1 MNKRTTYALLLVG
14 GALAL
19 TSCSKE
25 DSDVF
30 VGVDAITE
38 VRQTLKQRVDA
49 LPEIK
54 TGLQEGDAADVKRY
68 ENMDPEAYTT
78 DRVSGDDA
86 RIPGYYGYVDLGLSV
101 KWCSSNIGMPSPYNE
116 NVSFDAIYAELKE
129 GITPVEKPVVEVLEG
144 DLPAIMDYAEY
155 KEYIN
160 VDTLKKRVTRY
171 ENYCNKMQSAYDNAV
186 ARYRRAQIDHHE
198 YLYQPGMRTG
208 WGQLVGWDYNANSFN
223 ESPENIGGDVKYDIC
238 AKCLGDGWRMPTRA
252 EWQELA
258 EKCKWDE
265 SKDGKYWIITGP
277 NGKQIVLYSN
287 GFKYNTAER
296 ANEVTGTMTARND
309 VFVFNPKTK
318 AIEQVEGQYQSALI
332 RPVYTK

>member
-25 DSDVF
+25 DSEVF

-38 VRQTLKQRVDA
+38 VRQALKQRVDA

-54 TGLQEGDAADVKRY
+54 TSLQEGDAADVRY
-68 ENMDPEAYTT
+68 ENMDPQTYTEK
-78 DRVSGDDA
+78 VSGDDA

-101 KWCSSNIGMPSPYNE
+101 KWCSSNFGMPSPYNE

-129 GITPVEKPVVEVLEG
+129 GITPVEKPVVEVLDG

-155 KEYIN
+155 KEYIS
-160 VDTLKKRVTRY
+160 VDTLEKRVARY
-171 ENYCNKMQSAYDNAV
+171 ENYCNKMQRAYDNAV
-186 ARYRRAQIDHHE
+186 ARYRRAQIEHHE
-198 YLYQPGMRTG
+198 YLYQAGMRTG
-208 WGQLVGWDYNANSFN
+208 WGRLGGLNYGANS
-223 ESPENIGGDVKYDIC
+223 EADSPENIGGNVNYDIC
-238 AKCLGDGWRMPTRA
+238 AKRLGDGWRMPTRA

-258 EKCKWDE
+258 EKCKWE
-265 SKDGKYWIITGP
+265 ENKDGKYWIVTGP
-277 NGKQIVLYSN
+277 NGNKIVLYSN
-287 GFKYNTAER
+287 GYKYNTAER
-296 ANEVTGTMTARND
+296 ANGATGQVTSLYD

-318 AIEQVEGQYQSALI
+318 AIERVEAHYQSALI